1 MRKELISILTAA
13 LLLCSG
19 CTAEKKDA
27 EAASLASYEGYYKA
41 VADNSRFQKGSLYYS
56 ISAEMSE
63 LPDGTHRYYVF
74 LDNPQVAM
82 YDIIMMAVEN
92 DTALADAKKMFPS
105 IGIFDNTNYSMI
117 PSQVYS
123 DGGYVKGLVMSGETA
138 DPSINLKIIVEWN
151 DQSNSK
157 VYREFIAMTVSMD
170 GVSYPDGT
178 EEATS
183 IQ

>member
-19 CTAEKKDA
+19 CTVEKKDA

-56 ISAEMSE
+56 ISAEMSQ

-82 YDIIMMAVEN
+82 YDIVMMAVEN
-92 DTALADAKKMFPS
+92 DTALAAVEKSGKTMVYKPTPAERLAFKKALVPVHQKMESRIGKDVIQSIYKDAGFS
-105 IGIFDNTNYSMI
+105 
-117 PSQVYS
+117 
-123 DGGYVKGLVMSGETA
+123 
-138 DPSINLKIIVEWN
+138 
-151 DQSNSK
+151 
-157 VYREFIAMTVSMD
+157 
-170 GVSYPDGT
+170 PDKL
-178 EEATS
+178 
-183 IQ
+183 